1 MSDQLILPPGYKRGL
16 TLPTRPVQD
25 VCKPLSEV
33 IETIPIDEWPKYIGE
48 ISLRP
53 RGPKP
58 PLNQRS
64 VGSCASEAGVG
75 GLHVVRNVLNLPEVR
90 LNPYSVYHTT
100 SGGHD
105 NGSNILDNLEFLR
118 EHGVAPQDVWPR
130 SKGWRAEP
138 SVEAKREALKYR
150 IDEFY
155 YIENWE
161 QFGTAL
167 LKGFP
172 VVFGY
177 SGHAI
182 VAVEL
187 LSTNSLLYL
196 NSWGDWGDDGHGTLR
211 ASSIVWPYGA
221 FAVRTAVAA

>member
-1 MSDQLILPPGYKRGL
+1 MSDTLILPPGYKRGL
-16 TLPTRPVQD
+16 TLPTRPVQE
-25 VCKPLSEV
+25 VCKPLSAV
-33 IETIPIDEWPKYIGE
+33 IKTIPVEKWPQMIGE

-58 PLNQRS
+58 PYDQGP
-64 VGSCASEAGVG
+64 VGSCASEGGVG
-75 GLHVVRNVLNLPEVR
+75 GLHIIRNVAGLPEKR
-90 LNPYSVYHTT
+90 LNPYFVYNDT
-100 SGGHD
+100 SGGRD
-105 NGSNILDNLEFLR
+105 NGSNILDNLASLR
-118 EHGVAPQDVWPR
+118 TRGVAPQDVWPR

-138 SVEAKREALKYR
+138 SAEAKREALKYR